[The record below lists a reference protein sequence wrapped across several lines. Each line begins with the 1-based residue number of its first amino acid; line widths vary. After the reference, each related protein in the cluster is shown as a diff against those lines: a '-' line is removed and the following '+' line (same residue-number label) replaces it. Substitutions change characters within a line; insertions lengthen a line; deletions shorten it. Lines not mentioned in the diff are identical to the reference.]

1 MRTLAR
7 WLIDQRPAQ
16 PLCSRGGDLVSSD
29 AFVGDVAALAELIE
43 QHGSGRW
50 ILCTESAY
58 ACAVGL
64 LALWQSGSIAVLPPN
79 LEAGSLREL
88 TGGARGLLTDRVVP
102 NIGLETLTLLG
113 ASSAPERKWRA
124 LDPAGLAI
132 ELCTSG
138 STGARKV
145 VPKTL
150 LQLEA
155 EIEALE
161 GEFGAACRDAR
172 SIGTVSFQH
181 IYGLLF
187 RVLWPLCAGRVFLEA
202 ATVDPADIARQMEKK
217 SRAVL
222 ISSPAHLKR
231 LPELLELARLRA
243 QCVEVFSSGGAL
255 DAATALCF
263 EQRLG
268 YAPVEVLGSTET
280 GGIAWRRQTIGTA
293 GDWTAFRGVQV
304 EARDGLLHVHSAPAG
319 GSGGVTTGDACRI
332 VGAGHFELLGRA
344 DRIIKL
350 FDERV
355 SLVEL
360 ELRLCAHALVNSAA
374 ALMLERSGTPRIAA
388 VVVLTRTGESLLGEQ
403 GKSALIAALRTHLRD
418 FFRATALP
426 RTWRFVERLP
436 EDAQG
441 KTSVQS
447 LAALFA
453 ESSLIRV
460 ATLVERKAANER
472 EFELKLAVPADLCFL
487 RGHFE
492 NMPVVPGVVQLQ
504 WVLEWAAEWLG
515 ETPRVRGVE
524 ALKFKQILAGGTRF
538 RLRLERTND
547 LRKLRF
553 KLWNERGEF
562 SSGRV
567 LVELGGA

>member
-7 WLIDQRPAQ
+7 WLIDQGTAQ
-16 PLCSRGGDLVSSD
+16 PLCSRDGDLVSSD
-29 AFVGDVAALAELIE
+29 AFVRDVTALVTVLE

-64 LALWQSGSIAVLPPN
+64 LALWQKGSIAVMAPN

-88 TGGARGLLTDRVVP
+88 SGGARGLLTDRDLP
-102 NIGLETLTLLG
+102 NLGLESLALLG
-113 ASSAPERKWRA
+113 HACTSQRIWRE
-124 LDPAGLAI
+124 LDPASLAI

-161 GEFGAACRDAR
+161 REFGVTCRDAR
-172 SIGTVSFQH
+172 AIGTVSFQH

-187 RVLWPLCAGRVFLEA
+187 RVLWPLCAGRVFSDVSI
-202 ATVDPADIARQMEKK
+202 VDPADIARHMEKK
-217 SRAVL
+217 GRAVL

-231 LPELLELARLRA
+231 LPELLELTRLRSS
-243 QCVEVFSSGGAL
+243 CVEVFSSGGAL

-268 YAPVEVLGSTET
+268 YAPLEVLGSTET
-280 GGIAWRRQTIGTA
+280 GGIAWRRQSVEATS
-293 GDWTAFRGVQV
+293 DWTAFPGVQV
-304 EARDGLLHVHSAPAG
+304 EARDELLHVHSVPAG
-319 GSGGVTTGDACRI
+319 ASGGVTTGDTCRI
-332 VGAGHFELLGRA
+332 VEPGRFQLLGRA
-344 DRIIKL
+344 DRIVKL

-360 ELRLCAHALVNSAA
+360 ETRLCAHALVKSAA
-374 ALMLERSGTPRIAA
+374 ALTLERNGTPRIAT
-388 VVVLTRTGESLLGEQ
+388 VIVLTEAGESVLRGQ
-403 GKSALIAALRTHLRD
+403 GKPGLIATLQTHLRD

-426 RTWRFVERLP
+426 RAWRFVAALP

-447 LAALFA
+447 LDALFA
-453 ESSLIRV
+453 NSSLTRS
-460 ATLVERKAANER
+460 ARLVERAQAGER
-472 EFELKLAVPADLCFL
+472 ELELELQVPDDLCFL

-492 NMPVVPGVVQLQ
+492 GFPVVPGVVQLQ
-504 WVLEWAAEWLG
+504 WVIEWAAEWLG
-515 ETPRVRGVE
+515 EEPRVQAVE
-524 ALKFKQILAGGTRF
+524 ALKFKQILAGGTHF

-547 LRKLRF
+547 ARKLRF

-562 SSGRV
+562 SSGRL
-567 LVELGGA
+567 LVELEGR

>member
-7 WLIDQRPAQ
+7 WLIDQGTPR
-16 PLCSRGGDLVSSD
+16 PLCSRGGEIVASD
-29 AFVGDVAALAELIE
+29 SFVRDVTALAVALE
-43 QHGSGRW
+43 QRGSGRW

-64 LALWQSGSIAVLPPN
+64 LALWQSGSIAVMAPN

-88 TGGARGLLTDRVVP
+88 ADGARGLLVDRELP
-102 NIGLETLTLLG
+102 NIGLESLALLG
-113 ASSAPERKWRA
+113 HACASQRTWRE
-124 LDPAGLAI
+124 LDSTQLAV

-155 EIEALE
+155 EIAALE
-161 GEFGAACRDAR
+161 GEFGGACRDTRA
-172 SIGTVSFQH
+172 IGTVSFQH

-187 RVLWPLCAGRVFLEA
+187 RVLWPLCAGRVFCDA
-202 ATVDPADIARQMEKK
+202 SIVDPADLARQMEQQG
-217 SRAVL
+217 RAVL

-231 LPELLELARLRA
+231 LPELLELSRLRA
-243 QCVEVFSSGGAL
+243 NCVEVFSSGGAL

-268 YAPVEVLGSTET
+268 FAPLEVLGSTET
-280 GGIAWRRQTIGTA
+280 GGIAWRRQAAGAA
-293 GDWTAFRGVQV
+293 GDWTAFPGVRV
-304 EARDGLLHVHSAPAG
+304 EVRDGLLHVHSTPAG
-319 GSGGVTTGDACRI
+319 TSGGVTTGDACRI
-332 VGAGHFELLGRA
+332 VGEGRFQLLGRA
-344 DRIIKL
+344 DRIVKL

-360 ELRLCAHALVNSAA
+360 ETRLCAHPLVKAAA
-374 ALMLERSGTPRIAA
+374 ALTLERNATPRIAA
-388 VVVLTRTGESLLGEQ
+388 LIVLSNAGEILLREQ
-403 GKSALIAALRTHLRD
+403 GKAGLIAALQTHLRD

-426 RTWRFVERLP
+426 RAWRFVERLP

-441 KTSVQS
+441 KLSVQS

-453 ESSLIRV
+453 ESSLIRS
-460 ATLVERKAANER
+460 ARLVERSAANER
-472 EFELKLAVPADLCFL
+472 EFELELEVPQELCFL

-504 WVLEWAAEWLG
+504 WVIEWAAEWLG

-524 ALKFKQILAGGTRF
+524 ALKFKQILVGGTRF

-567 LVELGGA
+567 LAEFGGV

>member
-1 MRTLAR
+1 MRNLAA
-7 WLIDQRPAQ
+7 WLIDEGAPRPV
-16 PLCSRGGDLVSSD
+16 CSRGNEVVASD
-29 AFVGDVAALAELIE
+29 AFARDVAALVAALELR
-43 QHGSGRW
+43 GSGRW

-64 LALWQSGSIAVLPPN
+64 LALWQTGSIAVMAPN

-88 TGGARGLLTDRVVP
+88 ADGARGLLADRDLP
-102 NIGLETLTLLG
+102 NIGLESLG
-113 ASSAPERKWRA
+113 LFGHPSASLRKWRKLDSTRIA
-124 LDPAGLAI
+124 L

-161 GEFGAACRDAR
+161 REFGSACRDAR
-172 SIGTVSFQH
+172 AIGTVSFQH

-187 RVLWPLCAGRVFLEA
+187 RVLWPLCAGRVFCDA
-202 ATVDPADIARQMEKK
+202 SIVDPADIERHMEHGG
-217 SRAVL
+217 RAVL

-231 LPELLELARLRA
+231 LPELLDLARLRA
-243 QCVEVFSSGGAL
+243 NCVEVFSSGGAL
-255 DAATALCF
+255 DAATAVCF

-268 YAPVEVLGSTET
+268 FAPLEVLGSTET
-280 GGIAWRRQTIGTA
+280 GGIATRRQSA
-293 GDWTAFRGVQV
+293 ASSGDWTAFPGVQV

-319 GSGGVTTGDACRI
+319 TSGGVTTGDACKI
-332 VGAGHFELLGRA
+332 VGTGRFQLHGRA
-344 DRIIKL
+344 DRIVKL

-360 ELRLCAHALVNSAA
+360 ESRLCAHSLVNSAA
-374 ALMLERSGTPRIAA
+374 ALTLERNSTPRIAA
-388 VVVLTRTGESLLGEQ
+388 VIVLTGVGEALLREQ
-403 GKSALIAALRTHLRD
+403 GKASLIAALQAHLRD

-426 RTWRFVERLP
+426 RAWRFVERLP

-453 ESSLIRV
+453 EDSLIRS
-460 ATLVERKAANER
+460 AKLVERRVANDR
-472 EFELKLAVPADLCFL
+472 EFELELEVPKDLCFL

-504 WVLEWAAEWLG
+504 WAIEWAAQWLG
-515 ETPRVRGVE
+515 AQPRVRSVE
-524 ALKFKQILAGGTRF
+524 ALKFKQILAAGTRF

-547 LRKLRF
+547 VQKLRF

-562 SSGRV
+562 SSGRI